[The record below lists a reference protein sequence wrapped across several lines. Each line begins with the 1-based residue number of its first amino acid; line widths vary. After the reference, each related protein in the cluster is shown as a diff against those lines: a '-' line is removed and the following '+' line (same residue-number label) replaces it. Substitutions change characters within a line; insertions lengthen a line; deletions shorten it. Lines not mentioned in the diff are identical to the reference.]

1 MDAIGATPF
10 SRNERLEAALYLK
23 GNEASIT
30 DLVHHRCDKLLELL
44 DRMESAQVIRELLYS
59 ALKSLAEGD
68 IGYYLLTLMRLLTR
82 SIHLK
87 LRFDDV
93 NILGANVLIALNEYI
108 AANPSPANA
117 MEILEEVYLKF
128 TSDEVRVK
136 LFQDYVHIQEIV
148 QFRHVE
154 ELQLLG
160 QVSQFSEVDLTRD
173 ARTPEELL
181 AKLMSILQADGGV
194 AFFHSQF
201 FRVIYSKFSGNSSY
215 WRDPKEILSVLS
227 GSMRKTVDPQVLATF
242 ARLAEEGFYWRV
254 EHSDRQ
260 INEMLEE
267 YFPKFHS
274 NPPLSRV
281 QRILD
286 FDMDNPLLKVC
297 TAHSYMTY
305 DLYVDEENYG
315 MIFISRVNPPDFTEE
330 DYRFLSTFGGTL
342 RQIVGNVILESRLKE
357 MATTDA
363 VTGVNNR
370 RQFETFLEN
379 ELARA
384 TRYNHSLGMAMIDL
398 DNFKDI
404 NDTYGHQAG
413 DYILAELCRALKR
426 GLRATEIISRYGG
439 EEFAVIVPQADYEVT
454 ELVGEKI
461 RSIVENH
468 RFVYNGLM
476 IPLTVSVGVALF
488 PQMAI
493 DRDSLVEMADKAL
506 YRAKRAGKN
515 RVCYPAKYD
524 KDWVPGRE

>member
-1 MDAIGATPF
+1 MDAIGASPF
-10 SRNERLEAALYLK
+10 SRSERLEVALYLK
-23 GNEASIT
+23 GNETGIT
-30 DLVHHRCDKLLELL
+30 DLIYRRSDRLLNLLEEEEAA
-44 DRMESAQVIRELLYS
+44 RVIRELLYS
-59 ALKSLAEGD
+59 ALKAVAEGD
-68 IGYYLLTLMRLLTR
+68 IGYCLVTLLRLLTR

-87 LRFDDV
+87 LRFEDMTLLGV
-93 NILGANVLIALNEYI
+93 NVFVALNGYI
-108 AANPSPANA
+108 ASNPSPPNA
-117 MEILEEVYLKF
+117 KEVLEEMYLKF

-136 LFQDYVHIQEIV
+136 LFKDYVQIQEMEHL
-148 QFRHVE
+148 RHVE
-154 ELQLLG
+154 ELQLLA
-160 QVSQFSEVDLTRD
+160 QVSQFSEADLRRD
-173 ARTPEELL
+173 ARMPEDLL
-181 AKLMSILQADGGV
+181 SRLMAILRADDGV

-201 FRVIYSKFSGNSSY
+201 FRVVYTKFSGNSDS
-215 WRDPKEILSVLS
+215 WRDPKEILGVLTD
-227 GSMRKTVDPQVLATF
+227 SMRKTVDPQVLSTF
-242 ARLAEEGFYWRV
+242 ARLAEEGFYWRA

-260 INEMLEE
+260 INEMLED
-267 YFPKFHS
+267 YYPKFHRH
-274 NPPLSRV
+274 PPQSRV

-286 FDMDNPLLKVC
+286 FDMDNPLLQVC

-315 MIFISRVNPPDFTEE
+315 MIFVSRANPPDFTEE
-330 DYRFLSTFGGTL
+330 EYRTLSTFGGTL
-342 RQIVGNVILESRLKE
+342 RQIVGNIILGNRLKE
-357 MATTDA
+357 MATTDP

-384 TRYNHSLGMAMIDL
+384 ARYNHSLGLAMVDL
-398 DNFKDI
+398 DNFKEI

-413 DYILAELCRALKR
+413 DYILAELCRVWKR

-454 ELVGEKI
+454 EVVGEKI
-461 RSIVENH
+461 RSLVENH
-468 RFVYNGLM
+468 RFVYNGLV

-493 DRDSLVEMADKAL
+493 DHDSLVEMADKAL

-515 RVCYPAKYD
+515 RVCYPAKFD